1 MKKVYLY
8 GKLGKRFGEK
18 WELDVGSP
26 IEAMSAIDANTDGF
40 IEYLQSKELDG
51 VRYSFKKKG
60 SNEYFRKE
68 EIDKNTKED
77 IIISPVAQGAGMV
90 MGMAMSF
97 GTSFLSGWIQNKMLG
112 KKERDTSILQAQTKS
127 YIYRGV
133 ENVTEQGS
141 NVPLGYG
148 KMKVGSKV
156 ISNSINNYEY
166 DADLGKIYKLENG
179 AYHLV
184 PLYNKYRKLLIDELG
199 EDPGP
204 LLSSAFSS
212 ISDGPSE
219 MGVESIIFKA
229 LKSRDPQTGFGS
241 NDGVYGADVSYTG
254 EEAIEKQKLGSGF
267 LSAGTLYYKT
277 IYNKGVPAYFLQNY
291 SSYNGDWGPTPGEG
305 TATVKESD
313 LKIAP
318 FTMLQSE
325 PKRINDSSE
334 RIFYPINFRNAQLV
348 SDPTNVQSSNIG
360 NVVCVGRRY
369 KNGSKK
375 NGLGWY
381 KFESSAIAT
390 TIDLICEGPIQ
401 GFCDDDGND
410 LIFTDAKDTT
420 PGDGSDS
427 YLKAVLLNDLP
438 VKEEK
443 YIDETSVQESYNLL
457 QFDIDVARNTRG
469 EIGAND
475 QSLLE
480 RPYQFIGETKAVNA
494 KLYGPRILDPIYA
507 AQFQGTNF
515 KDFNKSTPFY
525 PRKTIV
531 TFFNGATEIRYKV
544 LRATDREYSPASNYV
559 VGVFDPLPIVKKG
572 TRLFEARG
580 VFKEDPD
587 NPDDGIQV
595 FTYNKAYDV
604 NTVVFEEPEYM
615 GMFPMDDD
623 DGDGV
628 PNSEDV
634 DQVGSGYFRAGPEAA
649 TRFKQFR
656 PAKPFAVNDVVY
668 FNNTSV
674 YKTITA
680 IPEGDLSDENSTI
693 VSLSDQAQ
701 QGVVYFEKIELNG
714 RGFLETVADE
724 YPTIFT
730 TINPDPEVNSDL
742 WKEITIENPGV
753 VFYNE
758 DTSAV
763 SDDPVFV
770 SLDSLGDIGDVR
782 PEEEYPI
789 KHIITNPLVD
799 EAIVSFQINQLLYI
813 YPGDEVEVTY
823 VPGATLFAIIG
834 AITGAGYAADLT
846 AESDEPFDLGAF
858 LTSVIWG
865 GVVGLIFGIILEKN
879 SEFKIGTKIENS
891 GETWPNKVRVRI
903 HYGNEGE
910 TLYETDVSFF
920 GTCTGGYIKD
930 IKIYLPPNPLGRPR
944 IIKAF
949 KITRER
955 NVVREG
961 ESAARYKDDVSLA
974 NVTEIST
981 IKTNYPNSVVIGT
994 RVSAKE
1000 VPQQLRRNYN
1010 LKLKKI
1016 KVPNNYDPVLKTY
1029 GQAWNGQFSDEL
1041 VWTDNP
1047 AWCLYDLISNN
1058 VYGLGKFGMEEGFI
1072 DKWTFYKVAKFCD
1085 ELVPT
1090 GYSSTYPRRNFKT
1103 VGSSRILMEGQFL
1116 TKEQFGQEFKHIQK
1130 NIALFWEENGYKKRA
1145 LRKIVSV
1152 TGDETIGRYY
1162 VVLDRGIGNVMEGTC
1177 AAEIYYP
1184 VIEHR
1189 YKMNAVLSQPSN
1201 AFKLINEIAD
1211 IFRAYTYWGG
1221 GKINFYQDVPTS
1233 SIMLFTNNM
1242 VSSGGFQYAS
1252 TPRSSRT
1259 NSVKVKYL
1267 DQYNRYRPKIAFAEN
1282 REKIVENGLYEESI
1296 NALGVTSKS
1305 QAQRTAEFLVQ
1316 GKNLETEIVTFN
1328 TAHPGSYLRPGDV
1341 IDILDNKKTVG
1352 RFAGKVLNIDVS
1364 GDGKVAYLDIDF
1376 PVRTIVDSF
1385 DNRTHKKIKLYN
1397 ISGYNTLETLNQKSL
1412 YGDAITDEEI
1422 DSIRIGQIG
1431 EYTIGSI
1438 TNNDTRVQVINNPYE
1453 HISGKFTFV
1462 TAMQDARLRGG
1473 DVASIANEVD
1483 QQFVGDVLPKDDNE
1497 LAWIGGYYRETPPP
1511 EKFVWV
1517 NPQGCTDDEIDFYNW
1532 GLGYPKVGL
1541 TIAKDPLEDEF
1552 GNTEAD
1558 IGRGRIANLEAQEGL
1573 ETDSPSYPKPLVD
1586 ESMEII
1592 AENPD
1597 LPSGYNFICVS
1608 GSSDFEDHGDWI
1620 THDKN
1625 ILKSYI
1631 LERKTDDALLKLHDI
1646 EGTTFVIEDEL
1657 NLATTKQYKVLNI
1670 IEEGDAIYKIEAME
1684 YNSGKFGTIED
1695 NATLPV
1701 PRSPIVMNT
1710 NFTPPPENI
1719 YIEMLDE
1726 DEELG
1731 LKYGLK
1737 IFWNEVSAAR
1747 LYRVQVFHSK
1757 QLIKTLE
1764 LGNKKINRDS
1774 LTKQI
1779 SYDFRDT
1786 SIEEG
1791 KSYYVRI
1798 EAVP

>member
-1 MKKVYLY
+1 MKKVYLK

-18 WELDVGSP
+18 WELDINSP
-26 IEAMSAIDANTDGF
+26 IEAVAAIDANTDGF
-40 IEYLQSKELDG
+40 LNYLQSKETEG
-51 VRYSFKKKG
+51 VRYCFKKKG
-60 SNEYFRKE
+60 SSQYFEKDEMDKE
-68 EIDKNTKED
+68 TKED
-77 IIISPVAQGAGMV
+77 IIISPIAQGAGMV

-97 GTSFLSGWIQNKMLG
+97 GTSYLSGWIQNKMMG
-112 KKERDTSILQAQTKS
+112 KKERDTRILQAQTKS

-166 DADLGKIYKLENG
+166 DADYGKIYKLENG

-184 PLYNKYRKLLIDELG
+184 PLYNKYRKLLTESLG
-199 EDPGP
+199 QDPGP
-204 LLSSAFSS
+204 LLTSAFSYV
-212 ISDGPSE
+212 SDSPSE
-219 MGVESIIFKA
+219 MGIESIIYKA
-229 LKSRDPQTGFGS
+229 LKSRDPATGFGS
-241 NDGVYGADVSYTG
+241 NDGIYGATVSHTG
-254 EEAIEKQKLGSGF
+254 EEAIERQKLGSGF
-267 LSAGTLYYKT
+267 LSAGSLYYKT
-277 IYNKGVPAYFLQNY
+277 IYNKGVPAYFLANL
-291 SSYNGDWGPTPGEG
+291 STYNGDWGPTPGEG

-313 LKIAP
+313 LHKAP

-334 RIFYPINFRNAQLV
+334 RIFYPINFRDAQLV
-348 SDPTNVQSSNIG
+348 SDPTNAASANIG
-360 NVVCVGRRY
+360 SVVCVGRRY
-369 KNGSKK
+369 KNGNKR

-381 KFESSAIAT
+381 KFESSAIST

-401 GFCDDDGND
+401 GFSDDDGND
-410 LIFTDAKDTT
+410 LIFTDAKDTS
-420 PGDGSDS
+420 PGDFSDS

-457 QFDIDVARNTRG
+457 QFDIDVARNTKG

-480 RPYQFIGETKAVNA
+480 KPYQFIGETKPINA
-494 KLYGPRILDPIYA
+494 KLFGPRILDA
-507 AQFQGTNF
+507 AKAAKFQGTNF
-515 KDFNKSTPFY
+515 QDFNVATPFY
-525 PRKTIV
+525 PKGTIV
-531 TFFNGATEIRYKV
+531 TYFDGATEVRYKT
-544 LRATDREYSPASNYV
+544 LRSTDSPYSPSSNYV
-559 VGVFDPLPIVKKG
+559 VGRFDPMPIVKKNG
-572 TRLFEARG
+572 RLFEARG
-580 VFKEDPD
+580 IFKQ
-587 NPDDGIQV
+587 NPDKPNEGIQL
-595 FTYNKAYDV
+595 FTYNRAYDV
-604 NTVVFEEPEYM
+604 NIIVFEEPVYM
-615 GMFPMDDD
+615 GQYPMDDD
-623 DGDGV
+623 DGDGI
-628 PNSEDV
+628 PNNEDV
-634 DQVGSGYFRAGPEAA
+634 DKVGSGYYKAGLEAA
-649 TRFKQFR
+649 LRFKQYR
-656 PAKPFAVNDVVY
+656 PGKPFNVGDVVY
-668 FNNTSV
+668 FNNSSV
-674 YKTITA
+674 YETIVSV
-680 IPEGDLSDENSTI
+680 PEGDLNDETATI
-693 VSLSDQAQ
+693 VTLSDQPQ
-701 QGVVYFEKIELNG
+701 SGTTYFRKIELNG
-714 RGFLETVADE
+714 RGFLETVALE
-724 YPTIFT
+724 FPTIFSVVD
-730 TINPDPEVNSDL
+730 PDPELNSDL
-742 WKEITIENPGV
+742 WKEFTVENPALV
-753 VFYNE
+753 YYNE
-758 DTSAV
+758 DSSAV
-763 SDDPVFV
+763 SDDPVFL
-770 SLDSLGDIGDVR
+770 SLDSLSGIGDVR
-782 PEEEYPI
+782 PEEEYPV
-789 KHIITNPLVD
+789 KHIITNPHVD
-799 EAIVSFQINQLLYI
+799 EVLVTFQINQLLFI

-823 VPGATLFAIIG
+823 VPGAALFAVIG
-834 AITGAGYAADLT
+834 AITGAGYAADLL
-846 AESDEPFDLGAF
+846 AESDEGFDIGAF
-858 LTSVIWG
+858 LTSTVWG

-891 GETWPNKVRVRI
+891 GETWPNRVHVRI

-920 GTCTGGYIKD
+920 GVSTGGYMKD
-930 IKIYLPPNPLGRPR
+930 IKIYLPPNPMARPR

-961 ESAARYKDDVSLA
+961 EAAARYKDDVALA
-974 NVTEIST
+974 NITEIST

-1010 LKLKKI
+1010 LKLKKV
-1016 KVPNNYDPVLKTY
+1016 KVPNNYDPILKTY
-1029 GQAWNGQFSDEL
+1029 GQAWNGQFADNL

-1058 VYGLGKFGMEEGFI
+1058 VYGLGKFGMEEDFI

-1090 GYSSTYPRRNFKT
+1090 GYSSSFQRRNFKT

-1116 TKEQFGQEFKHIQK
+1116 NKEHFAQEFKHIKK
-1130 NIALFWEENGYKKRA
+1130 NIALFWEENGYKKNA
-1145 LRKIVSV
+1145 LRKIESV
-1152 TGDETIGRYY
+1152 TADDTIGRYY
-1162 VVLDRGIGNVMEGTC
+1162 VHLDRGIGSVDEGTC
-1177 AAEIYYP
+1177 AAEVYYP
-1184 VIEHR
+1184 VLEHR

-1233 SIMLFTNNM
+1233 SIMLFNNSM
-1242 VSSGGFQYAS
+1242 VSSDGFQYS
-1252 TPRSSRT
+1252 NTPRSSRT

-1305 QAQRTAEFLVQ
+1305 QAQRVAEFLVQ
-1316 GKNLETEIVTFN
+1316 GKNLETELVSFN

-1341 IDILDNKKTVG
+1341 IDIIDNKKTIG

-1364 GDGKVAYLDIDF
+1364 GDGKVAYLDVDF

-1397 ISGYNTLETLNQKSL
+1397 ISGYNTLETLNEKSK

-1431 EYTIGSI
+1431 EYTVGSI
-1438 TNNDTRVQVINNPYE
+1438 TNNDTRIQVINNPYE

-1462 TAMQDARLRGG
+1462 SALTDARLRGG
-1473 DVASIANEVD
+1473 DIASIANEVD
-1483 QQFVGDVLPKDDNE
+1483 QQFVGDVLPKDDKE

-1517 NPQGCTDDEIDFYNW
+1517 NPQGCSDDEIDFYNW
-1532 GLGYPKVGL
+1532 GVGYPKVGL
-1541 TIAKDPLEDEF
+1541 TIAKDPLQDDF
-1552 GNTEAD
+1552 GNTEED
-1558 IGRGRIANLEAQEGL
+1558 IGRDLISQLEPKDGV
-1573 ETDSPSYPKPLVD
+1573 ETDSPSYPSPLVN

-1592 AENPD
+1592 VEDPS

-1608 GSSDFEDHGDWI
+1608 GSSDFDDHGDWI

-1631 LERKTDDALLKLHDI
+1631 LERKADDALLKLHDI

-1657 NLATTKQYKVLNI
+1657 NMATTKQYKVLNI
-1670 IEEGDAIYKIEAME
+1670 VEEGDAIYKIEAME
-1684 YNSGKFGTIED
+1684 YNSGKFGSIE
-1695 NATLPV
+1695 NNTMLPT
-1701 PRSPIVMNT
+1701 PRSPIIMNT
-1710 NFTPPPENI
+1710 SFIEPPDNI
-1719 YIEMLDE
+1719 YAEILDE
-1726 DEELG
+1726 DESLG
-1731 LKYGLK
+1731 FKYGLR

-1747 LYRVQVFHSK
+1747 VYRVQILHSQ

-1764 LGNKKINRDS
+1764 LGNKNIEKNED
-1774 LTKQI
+1774 TKQLY
-1779 SYDFRDT
+1779 YDFRDS